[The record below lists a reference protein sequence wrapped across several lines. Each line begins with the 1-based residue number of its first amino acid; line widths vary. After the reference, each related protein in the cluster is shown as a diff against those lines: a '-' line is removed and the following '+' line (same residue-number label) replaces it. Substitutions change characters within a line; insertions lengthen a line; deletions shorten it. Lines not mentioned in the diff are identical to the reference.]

1 MIIEVKIPS
10 PGESITEVELA
21 TWTVKTGDLV
31 HRDQE
36 VALIESDKATL
47 PLMAPE
53 SGKIEILVEE
63 GEMVKVDTVACKI
76 DTSVEVP
83 NEDEEEIDPD
93 EVDKKIEDGKKEV
106 AAKEEKADAKEEK
119 NNKDNKPSGADSEME
134 EKETN
139 GGTDKPTAASSQDLS
154 QVRATPLARKM
165 METENIN
172 VDDVIKGLRRL
183 SSSDINA
190 VMSQGAETG
199 SNKAQPTSS
208 TSSLTT
214 TPDERIIKRE
224 KMSQLR
230 KHLSKRLVQVKNET
244 AMLTTFNEVDMQNLM
259 NLRKQHQPAFVKK
272 YGYKIG
278 LISFFLKACALALKL
293 HPKVNSQLEGEEIL
307 HPSYVDISVA
317 VQAPKGLMV
326 PVIRNVD
333 TLSLAEIESELKRLA
348 DKALSGMINM
358 DEMSGGTFTL
368 TNGGVFG
375 SMMSTPLI
383 NPPQSAIIGM
393 HNIVDRPMA
402 VNGQVQIRPMMYIAL
417 SYDHRVIDGKD
428 AVKYLVD
435 VKQMIENPSSMLHGG
450 KDEGEKLLGL

>member
-10 PGESITEVELA
+10 PGESINEVELA

-31 HRDQE
+31 KRDQE
-36 VALIESDKATL
+36 LALIESDKATL
-47 PLMAPE
+47 PLIAPE
-53 SGKIEILVEE
+53 AGKIEILILE
-63 GEMVKVDTVACKI
+63 GEMAKVDAVACKI

-83 NEDEEEIDPD
+83 VEDTTDPD
-93 EVDKKIEDGKKEV
+93 VVDEKIEDEKKEMKKKEV
-106 AAKEEKADAKEEK
+106 KAEAKGDAGSE
-119 NNKDNKPSGADSEME
+119 PVGADSEM
-134 EKETN
+134 KETSKDSDN
-139 GGTDKPTAASSQDLS
+139 LS
-154 QVRATPLARKM
+154 QVRTTPLARKM
-165 METENIN
+165 MEAEKIN
-172 VDDVIKGLRRL
+172 VDDIINGLRRI
-183 SSSDINA
+183 SSDDVNTVLSKGKEI
-190 VMSQGAETG
+190 SRLSGKP
-199 SNKAQPTSS
+199 S
-208 TSSLTT
+208 
-214 TPDERIIKRE
+214 ERTIERE

-230 KHLSKRLVQVKNET
+230 KHLSQRLVQAKNET

-259 NLRKQHQPAFVKK
+259 NLRKKHQPAFVKK

-278 LISFFLKACALALKL
+278 LISFFLKASALALKL
-293 HPKVNSQLEGEEIL
+293 HPKINSQMDGEEIL

-317 VQAPKGLMV
+317 VQSPKGLMV

-348 DKALSGMINM
+348 DKALASRISM
-358 DEMSGGTFTL
+358 DEMTGGTFTL

-417 SYDHRVIDGKD
+417 SYDHRIIDGKD
-428 AVKYLVD
+428 AVGFLVD
-435 VKQMIENPSSMLHGG
+435 VKKMIENPTSMLHGG
-450 KDEGEKLLGL
+450 IDEEKKLLNL

>member
-1 MIIEVKIPS
+1 MIIEVRVPS

-31 HRDQE
+31 QRDQE
-36 VALIESDKATL
+36 LALIESDKATL

-53 SGKIEILVEE
+53 AGRIEILVAE

-76 DTSVEVP
+76 DTSVNVP
-83 NEDEEEIDPD
+83 SGNSDDTSATAVDKQIEEEKR
-93 EVDKKIEDGKKEV
+93 EVKEKEDKAEVKEQKQGQN
-106 AAKEEKADAKEEK
+106 KENSA
-119 NNKDNKPSGADSEME
+119 PSGADSEL
-134 EKETN
+134 
-139 GGTDKPTAASSQDLS
+139 KPKDGSDTSPQDLS
-154 QVRATPLARKM
+154 QVRMTPLARKM

-172 VDDVIKGLRRL
+172 VDDIIKGLRRL
-183 SSSDINA
+183 SSDNVSAVLGNA
-190 VMSQGAETG
+190 AQVSNPQQEQSATSAPAERTI
-199 SNKAQPTSS
+199 
-208 TSSLTT
+208 
-214 TPDERIIKRE
+214 ERE

-230 KHLSKRLVQVKNET
+230 KHLSQRLVQVKNET

-259 NLRKQHQPAFVKK
+259 DLRKQHQPAFVKK

-293 HPKVNSQLEGEEIL
+293 HPKINSQMEGEEIL

-317 VQAPKGLMV
+317 VQSPKGLMV

-333 TLSLAEIESELKRLA
+333 TLSLAEVESELKRLA
-348 DKALSGMINM
+348 DKALSGRISM
-358 DEMSGGTFTL
+358 DDMAGGTFTL

-417 SYDHRVIDGKD
+417 SYDHRIIDGKD
-428 AVKYLVD
+428 SVGFLVD
-435 VKQMIENPSSMLHGG
+435 VKRMIENPSSMLHGG
-450 KDEGEKLLGL
+450 QDEGKKLLGL

>member
-1 MIIEVKIPS
+1 MIIEVKVPS

-31 HRDQE
+31 HKDQE
-36 VALIESDKATL
+36 LALIESDKATL

-53 SGKIEILVEE
+53 AGKIEILIAE
-63 GEMVKVDTVACKI
+63 GEMVKVDAVACKI

-83 NEDEEEIDPD
+83 SEDTTDPKVVD
-93 EVDKKIEDGKKEV
+93 EKIEDEKKEV
-106 AAKEEKADAKEEK
+106 KEKEMKAEAKGDEGDV
-119 NNKDNKPSGADSEME
+119 SGADSEMV
-134 EKETN
+134 EKETS
-139 GGTDKPTAASSQDLS
+139 KSSDDLS
-154 QVRATPLARKM
+154 QVRTTPLARKM
-165 METENIN
+165 MEAEKIN
-172 VDDVIKGLRRL
+172 VEDVINGLRRI
-183 SSSDINA
+183 SSDDVSITLSKA
-190 VMSQGAETG
+190 EEASQLSVKPG
-199 SNKAQPTSS
+199 
-208 TSSLTT
+208 
-214 TPDERIIKRE
+214 ERTIERE

-230 KHLSKRLVQVKNET
+230 KHLSQRLVQVKNET

-259 NLRKQHQPAFVKK
+259 DLRKQHQPAFVKK

-278 LISFFLKACALALKL
+278 LISFFLKASALALKL
-293 HPKVNSQLEGEEIL
+293 HPKINSQIDGEEIL

-317 VQAPKGLMV
+317 VQSPKGLMV

-333 TLSLAEIESELKRLA
+333 TLSLAKVESELKRLA
-348 DKALSGMINM
+348 DKALSNRISM
-358 DEMSGGTFTL
+358 DEMAGGTFTL

-417 SYDHRVIDGKD
+417 SYDHRIIDGKD
-428 AVKYLVD
+428 AVSFLVD
-435 VKQMIENPSSMLHGG
+435 VKRMIENPSSMLHGG
-450 KDEGEKLLGL
+450 KDEGKSLLGL

>member
-1 MIIEVKIPS
+1 MIIEVRVPS

-21 TWTVKTGDLV
+21 TWTVETGDLV
-31 HRDQE
+31 HKDQE
-36 VALIESDKATL
+36 LALIESDKATL

-53 SGKIEILVEE
+53 AGKIEIIVPE
-63 GEMVKVDTVACKI
+63 GEMVKVDAVACKI

-83 NEDEEEIDPD
+83 DSKGATDPD
-93 EVDKKIEDGKKEV
+93 AVDKKIENEKIEVKEKEV
-106 AAKEEKADAKEEK
+106 EADAKEDDK
-119 NNKDNKPSGADSEME
+119 SGPSGADTEME
-134 EKETN
+134 EKDIKSTSD
-139 GGTDKPTAASSQDLS
+139 TLS
-154 QVRATPLARKM
+154 QVRTTPLARKI
-165 METENIN
+165 MEAEKIN
-172 VDDVIKGLRRL
+172 VEDVINGLRRISSGDVDAVLSKGTQKTSGETEQPL
-183 SSSDINA
+183 SSA
-190 VMSQGAETG
+190 PG
-199 SNKAQPTSS
+199 
-208 TSSLTT
+208 
-214 TPDERIIKRE
+214 ERTIERE

-230 KHLSKRLVQVKNET
+230 KHLSQRLVQVKNET

-259 NLRKQHQPAFVKK
+259 GLRKQYQAEFVKK

-278 LISFFLKACALALKL
+278 LISFFLKASALALKL
-293 HPKVNSQLEGEEIL
+293 HPKINSQLEGEEIL

-348 DKALSGMINM
+348 DKALSGRISM
-358 DEMSGGTFTL
+358 DEMAGGTFTL

-417 SYDHRVIDGKD
+417 SYDHRIIDGKN
-428 AVKYLVD
+428 AVNFLVD
-435 VKQMIENPSSMLHGG
+435 VKKMIENPSSMLHGG
-450 KDEGEKLLGL
+450 KDEGRKLLGL

>member
-1 MIIEVKIPS
+1 MIIEVRVPS
-10 PGESITEVELA
+10 PGESISEVELA

-31 HRDQE
+31 HKDQE
-36 VALIESDKATL
+36 LALIESDKATL

-53 SGKIEILVEE
+53 AGKIEILVTE
-63 GEMVKVDTVACKI
+63 GEMVKVDSVACKI

-83 NEDEEEIDPD
+83 DEEAIDPD
-93 EVDKKIEDGKKEV
+93 VVDEKIEKEKEEIKEKEKNTQTKEE
-106 AAKEEKADAKEEK
+106 AKE
-119 NNKDNKPSGADSEME
+119 KPSGADSEMV
-134 EKETN
+134 ET
-139 GGTDKPTAASSQDLS
+139 DAAKSTEDLS
-154 QVRATPLARKM
+154 QVRMTPLARKM
-165 METENIN
+165 METENIS
-172 VDDVIKGLRRL
+172 VDDIIKGLRRISSGDVSAVSSKETNSAIEAEQSL
-183 SSSDINA
+183 SS
-190 VMSQGAETG
+190 
-199 SNKAQPTSS
+199 
-208 TSSLTT
+208 
-214 TPDERIIKRE
+214 TPSERTIERE

-230 KHLSKRLVQVKNET
+230 KHLSQRLVQVKNET

-259 NLRKQHQPAFVKK
+259 DLRKLHQPAFVKK

-293 HPKVNSQLEGEEIL
+293 HPKINSQMDGDEIL

-317 VQAPKGLMV
+317 VQSPKGLMV

-333 TLSLAEIESELKRLA
+333 SLSLAEVESELKRLA
-348 DKALSGMINM
+348 DKALSGRISM
-358 DEMSGGTFTL
+358 DEMAGGTFTL

-417 SYDHRVIDGKD
+417 SYDHRIIDGKD
-428 AVKYLVD
+428 SVGFLVD
-435 VKQMIENPSSMLHGG
+435 VKRMIENPSSMLHGG
-450 KDEGEKLLGL
+450 RDEGKKLLGL

>member
-1 MIIEVKIPS
+1 MIVEVKVPS

-21 TWTVKTGDLV
+21 TWTVETGDLV
-31 HRDQE
+31 HKDQE

-53 SGKIEILVEE
+53 AGKIEILVAE
-63 GEMVKVDTVACKI
+63 GEMVKVDSVACKI

-83 NEDEEEIDPD
+83 DDNAATDPD
-93 EVDKKIEDGKKEV
+93 VVDEKIDAEKKEV
-106 AAKEEKADAKEEK
+106 EEKEDKADAKGDKGIE
-119 NNKDNKPSGADSEME
+119 SGGADSEME
-134 EKETN
+134 EKDATS
-139 GGTDKPTAASSQDLS
+139 TSSDDLS
-154 QVRATPLARKM
+154 QVRTTPLARKM
-165 METENIN
+165 MEAEKIN
-172 VDDVIKGLRRL
+172 VADVISGLRRL
-183 SSSDINA
+183 SSDDVSAAMSTPIQPASDKGQSKSSAI
-190 VMSQGAETG
+190 
-199 SNKAQPTSS
+199 SS
-208 TSSLTT
+208 T
-214 TPDERIIKRE
+214 PGERTMERE

-230 KHLSKRLVQVKNET
+230 KHLSQRLVQVKNET

-259 NLRKQHQPAFVKK
+259 DLRKQHQPAFVKK

-278 LISFFLKACALALKL
+278 LISFFLKASALALKL
-293 HPKVNSQLEGEEIL
+293 NPKINSQIDGDEIL

-317 VQAPKGLMV
+317 VQSPKGLMV

-333 TLSLAEIESELKRLA
+333 TLSLAEVESELKRLA
-348 DKALSGMINM
+348 DKALSNRISM
-358 DEMSGGTFTL
+358 DEMTGGTFTL

-417 SYDHRVIDGKD
+417 SYDHRIIDGEN
-428 AVKYLVD
+428 AVRFLVD
-435 VKQMIENPSSMLHGG
+435 VKKMIENPSSMLHGG
-450 KDEGEKLLGL
+450 KDEGKELLGL

>member
-1 MIIEVKIPS
+1 MTVEVRIPS

-31 HRDQE
+31 NKDQE

-47 PLMAPE
+47 PLIAPDA
-53 SGKIEILVEE
+53 GKIEILIAE
-63 GEMVKVDTVACKI
+63 GEMVKVDAVACKI
-76 DTSVEVP
+76 DTSVEVADDDAAT
-83 NEDEEEIDPD
+83 EATVVDEKIEEEQ
-93 EVDKKIEDGKKEV
+93 KEV
-106 AAKEEKADAKEEK
+106 QEKEEKAQAKGDEGIES
-119 NNKDNKPSGADSEME
+119 DGADSEM
-134 EKETN
+134 KKK
-139 GGTDKPTAASSQDLS
+139 DAKSSSSNDLS
-154 QVRATPLARKM
+154 QVRTTPLARKI
-165 METENIN
+165 MESEKIN
-172 VDDVIKGLRRL
+172 VEDVISGLRRI
-183 SSSDINA
+183 SSDDVNA
-190 VMSQGAETG
+190 ALST
-199 SNKAQPTSS
+199 PTQTANGTEQSS
-208 TSSLTT
+208 PATSG
-214 TPDERIIKRE
+214 ERTIERE

-230 KHLSKRLVQVKNET
+230 KHLSQRLVKAKNET

-259 NLRKQHQPAFVKK
+259 DLRKQHQPAFVEK

-278 LISFFLKACALALKL
+278 LISFFLKASALALKL
-293 HPKVNSQLEGEEIL
+293 HPKINSQIDGEETL

-317 VQAPKGLMV
+317 VQSPKGLMV

-348 DKALSGMINM
+348 DKALSGRISM

-402 VNGQVQIRPMMYIAL
+402 VNGQVQIRPMMYTAL
-417 SYDHRVIDGKD
+417 SYDHRIIDGEN
-428 AVKYLVD
+428 AVRFLVD
-435 VKQMIENPSSMLHGG
+435 VKKMIENPSSMLHRG
-450 KDEGEKLLGL
+450 KDEGKELLGL